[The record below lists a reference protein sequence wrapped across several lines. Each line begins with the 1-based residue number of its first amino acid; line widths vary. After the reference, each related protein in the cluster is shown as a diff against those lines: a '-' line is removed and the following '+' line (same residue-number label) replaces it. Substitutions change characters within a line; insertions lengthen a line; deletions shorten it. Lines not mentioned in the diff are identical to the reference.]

1 MHLNTVQKERYFSR
15 CWLDNYPRLHLSELR
30 SVLNLLCKVGGR
42 PRRWLSPVFHLWPQ
56 TTLGSPGPSGTTQ
69 FNTSRHS
76 PQKPLCAYAPSFFL
90 YFFPLFFFLL
100 TTIRCCLCL
109 SLYLSLDGAC
119 HLIRDKKRP
128 FFLIG
133 PWERIQCWKLSTS
146 IWFNLWNPKAQRG
159 HTFWVT
165 PSGCWYDV

>member
-90 YFFPLFFFLL
+90 YFFPSFFFL
-100 TTIRCCLCL
+100 INYNPML
-109 SLYLSLDGAC
+109 SLSISISLSRRSVPPDPWQKASILSDRAVGTYTVLKTVNVN
-119 HLIRDKKRP
+119 LI
-128 FFLIG
+128 
-133 PWERIQCWKLSTS
+133 
-146 IWFNLWNPKAQRG
+146 
-159 HTFWVT
+159 
-165 PSGCWYDV
+165 

>member
-90 YFFPLFFFLL
+90 YFFPSFFFLINYNL
-100 TTIRCCLCL
+100 ML
-109 SLYLSLDGAC
+109 SLSISISLSRRSVPPDPWQKASILSDRAVGTYTVLKTVNVN
-119 HLIRDKKRP
+119 LI
-128 FFLIG
+128 
-133 PWERIQCWKLSTS
+133 
-146 IWFNLWNPKAQRG
+146 
-159 HTFWVT
+159 
-165 PSGCWYDV
+165 